1 VNLTLLA
8 GCLQS
13 LFTTRAD
20 ELARAAN
27 FIRRRN
33 KLTGS
38 GLLRAL
44 ASVWGRHPAASYERL
59 ALPLD
64 IGRQSLFNRFTPR
77 ATAFCRGALFEA
89 LGHCFQANRQ
99 AFPLLD
105 RFNGVFLDDCTQL
118 PLPDACAAEFAGC
131 GSGVCDLG
139 KAGMKT
145 FTRFEIQSGCI
156 QHMSV
161 HPART
166 ADAKAA
172 ASAPDLPGGCLH
184 LADLGF
190 ADFARMQS
198 QTDGGVYR
206 ISRLPAQTSVRLP
219 DGQRAR
225 PLAGLLKEW
234 RLRGEAEVDLQGAQ
248 VGDKEKATGR
258 LTVLACPRGV
268 AEKRLR
274 KAEQGARR
282 RGRQLSERQ
291 KELCHWQVLFSNAP
305 PAWLSAAQVWQVYRL
320 RWQIELLFK
329 RFKSHGGMRASSS
342 EKPERVKCEWYVK
355 LLIQVAKNWLRL
367 TGGGPL
373 VGVNQAL
380 LGQVVT
386 DHYVKV
392 FEAVERGVAALGRA
406 LRQLQGQLRKLRPR
420 TRRRAKPAASQWFAD
435 ASPPG

>member
-8 GCLQS
+8 ACLQA

-20 ELARAAN
+20 ELASAAN
-27 FIRRRN
+27 FLQRRS

-38 GLLRAL
+38 TFLRAL

-59 ALPLD
+59 ALPLG
-64 IGRQSLFNRFTPR
+64 ISRQSLFNRFTPR
-77 ATAFCRGALFEA
+77 ATAFCRCALLEA
-89 LGHCFQANRQ
+89 LNHSFQADPQ
-99 AFPLLD
+99 ALPLLD
-105 RFNGVFLDDCTQL
+105 RFRGVFLDDCTQL

-156 QHMSV
+156 RHLSI

-172 ASAPDLPGGCLH
+172 ASAPDLPGGSLN

-190 ADFARMQS
+190 ADFAQMQR
-198 QTDGGVYR
+198 QTDQGVYR
-206 ISRLPAQTSVRLP
+206 LSRLPAQTSVRLA
-219 DGQRAR
+219 DGGENR
-225 PLAGLLKEW
+225 PLVDLLREW
-234 RLRGEAEVDLQGAQ
+234 RQRGEVEVDLEGVQ
-248 VGDKEKATGR
+248 VGNKEKATGR
-258 LTVLACPRGV
+258 LTVLACPADV
-268 AEKRLR
+268 ARERLR
-274 KAEQGARR
+274 KANENAKR

-291 KELCHWQVLFSNAP
+291 QEMCRWQVLFSNVP
-305 PAWLSAAQVWQVYRL
+305 VAWLSALQSWRVYRL

-329 RFKSHGGMRASSS
+329 RFKSHGGMQKSSS

-367 TGGGPL
+367 TRGGPL
-373 VGVNQAL
+373 LGVNQAL
-380 LGQVVT
+380 LGQVVG
-386 DHYVKV
+386 DFCGKV
-392 FEAVERGVAALGRA
+392 FEAIDRGVAAVRRV
-406 LRQLQGQLRKLRPR
+406 LRELQGQLRKLRPR
-420 TRRRAKPAASQWFAD
+420 TRRRARPTASQWLTD
-435 ASPPG
+435 ASSLD